1 MLSLSSERDSASA
14 PPIPATNSGPPASN
28 IDPGSAAAD
37 SLALVS
43 ILTFPAGKIG
53 LLPKRPVSLVNAEP
67 QPGHA
72 HDEDEEELEY
82 VENPFEEGRYS

>member
-1 MLSLSSERDSASA
+1 M
-14 PPIPATNSGPPASN
+14 
-28 IDPGSAAAD
+28 
-37 SLALVS
+37 VS

-67 QPGHA
+67 QPVHA